1 MVGLAEQVISEI
13 LYRYRWNYPNVVQ
26 KMIGEDGPIGN
37 IFAYDY
43 KIDNGTVICDVT
55 AVPVN

>member
-1 MVGLAEQVISEI
+1 MHLWS
-13 LYRYRWNYPNVVQ
+13 Q
-26 KMIGEDGPIGN
+26 KAKVAFCRLLPTDRPKTIRGN

-55 AVPVN
+55 ACTCKLDAVVEKWI